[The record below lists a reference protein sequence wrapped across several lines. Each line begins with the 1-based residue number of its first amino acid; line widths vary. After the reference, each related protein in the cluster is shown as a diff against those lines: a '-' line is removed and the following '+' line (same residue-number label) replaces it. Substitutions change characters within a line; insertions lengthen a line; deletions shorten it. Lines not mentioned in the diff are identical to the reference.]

1 MKKRRLL
8 QSGKLVSEIG
18 LGCMSF
24 AGFYGP
30 TDEKEAHDTLNTA
43 LDCGID
49 FLDTANVYGMG
60 VSETMIGNYIKNN
73 GNPFVIATKA
83 SISRDPETNER
94 TFDNSSKHL
103 ETELNKSLERLGVDN
118 VDLFYIHRRDP
129 RIPIEDVM
137 ETLLKF
143 KKEGKIGGIG
153 FSEISPSSL
162 RRASE
167 VGLVDAIQSEYS
179 LWTRSAELG
188 LIQTCQE
195 LEVSF
200 IPFSPLGR
208 GIFSTTPPDPSTF
221 GKLDFRKNNPRF
233 LQPNFNENLNLLAP
247 FKQLCAE
254 LGVSPST
261 LAIAWTLKQG
271 EHMLPI
277 PGTRSRNHLIELA
290 LGSEFELTEEISD
303 QIDHLLPIGWA
314 HGERYSDDQW
324 IGIEKF
330 C

>member
-1 MKKRRLL
+1 MKKRQLL

-30 TDEKEAHDTLNTA
+30 TDEKEAHDTLNTG
-43 LDCGID
+43 LEYGID

-60 VSETMIGNYIKNN
+60 VSETMIGNYIKKN

-83 SISRDPETNER
+83 SISRDPETQQR
-94 TFDNSSKHL
+94 TFDNSAAHL
-103 ETELNKSLERLGVDN
+103 EAELNKSLDRLRVDY
-118 VDLFYIHRRDP
+118 VDLFYIHRRDQT
-129 RIPIEDVM
+129 IPIEDVM

-143 KKEGKIGGIG
+143 KNDGKIGGIG

-167 VGLVDAIQSEYS
+167 VGLVDAVQSEYS

-188 LIQTCQE
+188 LIQTCEE
-195 LEVSF
+195 LGVSF

-208 GIFSTTPPDPSTF
+208 GIFSQTPPDPSTF
-221 GKLDFRKNNPRF
+221 GDLDFRKNNPRF
-233 LQPNFNENLNLLAP
+233 LQPNFNQNSKLLTP
-247 FKQLCAE
+247 FKQFCAE

-261 LAIAWTLKQG
+261 IAIAWTLKQAN
-271 EHMLPI
+271 HILPI

-290 LGSEFELTEEISD
+290 LGSEFEITEEILN
-303 QIDHLLPIGWA
+303 QIDRFLPVGWA

>member
-30 TDEKEAHDTLNTA
+30 TDEKEAHNTLNTA
-43 LDCGID
+43 LDFGID
-49 FLDTANVYGMG
+49 FLDTANIYGMG

-94 TFDNSSKHL
+94 TFDNSSQHL

-247 FKQLCAE
+247 FKQFCAE

-261 LAIAWTLKQG
+261 MAIAWTLKQG

>member
-30 TDEKEAHDTLNTA
+30 TDEKEAHGTLNTA
-43 LDCGID
+43 LDYGID
-49 FLDTANVYGMG
+49 FLDTANIYGMG

-94 TFDNSSKHL
+94 TFDNSSQHL

-221 GKLDFRKNNPRF
+221 AKLDFRKNNPRF

-247 FKQLCAE
+247 FKQFCAE

-261 LAIAWTLKQG
+261 MAIAWTLKQG

>member
-30 TDEKEAHDTLNTA
+30 TDEKEAHNTLNTA
-43 LDCGID
+43 LDYGID
-49 FLDTANVYGMG
+49 FLDTANIYGMG

-94 TFDNSSKHL
+94 TFDNSSQHL

-303 QIDHLLPIGWA
+303 QIDQFLPIGWA

>member
-60 VSETMIGNYIKNN
+60 VSETIIGNYIKNN

-83 SISRDPETNER
+83 SISRDPTTQER
-94 TFDNSSKHL
+94 NFDNSPQHL
-103 ETELNKSLERLGVDN
+103 ETELNKSLERLGVDY

-129 RIPIEDVM
+129 RFPIEDVM

-143 KKEGKIGGIG
+143 KKDGKIGGIG

-167 VGLVDAIQSEYS
+167 VGLVDAVQSEYS

-195 LEVSF
+195 LSVSF

-208 GIFSTTPPDPSTF
+208 GIFSKTPPDPSTF
-221 GKLDFRKNNPRF
+221 GELDFRKNNPRF
-233 LQPNFNENLNLLAP
+233 LQPNFSQNLNLLEP

-254 LGVSPST
+254 IGVSPST
-261 LAIAWTLKQG
+261 MAIAWTLNQG
-271 EHMLPI
+271 DNMLPI
-277 PGTRSRNHLIELA
+277 PVIRSRGHLVELA
-290 LGSEFELTEEISD
+290 LGSQFNFTKEISD
-303 QIDHLLPIGWA
+303 QIDRLLPIGWA
-314 HGERYSDDQW
+314 HGERYSDVQW

>member
-30 TDEKEAHDTLNTA
+30 TDEKEAHNTLNTA
-43 LDCGID
+43 LDYGID
-49 FLDTANVYGMG
+49 FLDTANIYGMG

-83 SISRDPETNER
+83 SISRNPETNER
-94 TFDNSSKHL
+94 TFDNSSQHL

-261 LAIAWTLKQG
+261 MAIAWTLKQG

>member
-8 QSGKLVSEIG
+8 QSGRLVSEIG

-30 TDEKEAHDTLNTA
+30 TDEKEAHNTLNTA
-43 LDCGID
+43 LDYGID
-49 FLDTANVYGMG
+49 FLDTANIYGMG

-94 TFDNSSKHL
+94 TFDNSSQHL

-208 GIFSTTPPDPSTF
+208 GIFSTTSPDPSTF
-221 GKLDFRKNNPRF
+221 AKLDFRKNNPRF

-261 LAIAWTLKQG
+261 MAIAWTLKQE

>member
-30 TDEKEAHDTLNTA
+30 TDEKEAHNTLNTA
-43 LDCGID
+43 LDYGID
-49 FLDTANVYGMG
+49 FLDTANIYGMG
-60 VSETMIGNYIKNN
+60 VSETIIGNYIKNN

-94 TFDNSSKHL
+94 TFDNSSQHL
-103 ETELNKSLERLGVDN
+103 ETELNKSLERLGVEN

-129 RIPIEDVM
+129 RIPIEEVM

-233 LQPNFNENLNLLAP
+233 LRPNFNENLNLLAP

-261 LAIAWTLKQG
+261 MAIAWTLKQG

>member
-43 LDCGID
+43 LDYGID
-49 FLDTANVYGMG
+49 FLDTANIYGMG

-94 TFDNSSKHL
+94 TFDNSSQHL

>member
-8 QSGKLVSEIG
+8 QSGKFVSEIG

-94 TFDNSSKHL
+94 TFDNSWQHL
-103 ETELNKSLERLGVDN
+103 ETELNKSLERLGVDY

-221 GKLDFRKNNPRF
+221 AKLDFRKNNPRF

-247 FKQLCAE
+247 FKQFCAE

-261 LAIAWTLKQG
+261 MAIAWTLKQG

>member
-30 TDEKEAHDTLNTA
+30 TDEKEAHNTLNTA
-43 LDCGID
+43 LDYGID
-49 FLDTANVYGMG
+49 FLDTANIYGMG
-60 VSETMIGNYIKNN
+60 VSETIIGNYIKNN

-94 TFDNSSKHL
+94 TFDNSSQHL
-103 ETELNKSLERLGVDN
+103 ETELNKSLERLGVEN

-254 LGVSPST
+254 FGVSPST
-261 LAIAWTLKQG
+261 MAIAWTLKQG

>member
-60 VSETMIGNYIKNN
+60 VSETIIGNYIKNN

-83 SISRDPETNER
+83 SISRDPKTQER
-94 TFDNSSKHL
+94 NFDNSPQHL
-103 ETELNKSLERLGVDN
+103 ETELNKSLERLSVDY

-129 RIPIEDVM
+129 RFPIEDVM

-143 KKEGKIGGIG
+143 KKDGKIGGIG

-167 VGLVDAIQSEYS
+167 VGLVDAVQSEYS

-195 LEVSF
+195 LGVSF

-208 GIFSTTPPDPSTF
+208 GIFSKISPDPSTF
-221 GKLDFRKNNPRF
+221 GELDFRKNNPRF
-233 LQPNFNENLNLLAP
+233 LQPNFSQNLNLLEP

-254 LGVSPST
+254 IGVSPST
-261 LAIAWTLKQG
+261 MAIAWTLNQG
-271 EHMLPI
+271 DNMLPI
-277 PGTRSRNHLIELA
+277 PGTRSRGHLVELA
-290 LGSEFELTEEISD
+290 LGSQFNFTKEISD
-303 QIDHLLPIGWA
+303 QIDRLLPIGWA
-314 HGERYSDDQW
+314 HGERYSDVQW

>member
-60 VSETMIGNYIKNN
+60 LSETMIGNYIKNN

-83 SISRDPETNER
+83 SISRDPETQER
-94 TFDNSSKHL
+94 TFDNSSQHL
-103 ETELNKSLERLGVDN
+103 ETELNKSLGRLGVDY

-167 VGLVDAIQSEYS
+167 VGLVDAVQSEYS

-195 LEVSF
+195 LGVSF

-221 GKLDFRKNNPRF
+221 GELDFRKNNPRF
-233 LQPNFNENLNLLAP
+233 LQPNFNQNLNLLGP
-247 FKQLCAE
+247 FKQLCAD
-254 LGVSPST
+254 LNISPST
-261 LAIAWTLKQG
+261 MAIAWT
-271 EHMLPI
+271 
-277 PGTRSRNHLIELA
+277 
-290 LGSEFELTEEISD
+290 
-303 QIDHLLPIGWA
+303 
-314 HGERYSDDQW
+314 
-324 IGIEKF
+324 
-330 C
+330 

>member
-30 TDEKEAHDTLNTA
+30 TDEKEAHNTLNTA
-43 LDCGID
+43 LDYGID
-49 FLDTANVYGMG
+49 FLDTANIYGMG

-83 SISRDPETNER
+83 SISRDPESNER
-94 TFDNSSKHL
+94 TFDNSSQHL
-103 ETELNKSLERLGVDN
+103 EAELNKSLERLGVDN

-261 LAIAWTLKQG
+261 MAIAWTLKQG

>member
-30 TDEKEAHDTLNTA
+30 TDEKEAHDTLKVA
-43 LDCGID
+43 LEYGID

-60 VSETMIGNYIKNN
+60 VSETMIGNYIKKN
-73 GNPFVIATKA
+73 GNPFIIATKA
-83 SISRDPETNER
+83 SISKDPKTQQR
-94 TFDNSSKHL
+94 TFDNSATHL
-103 ETELNKSLERLGVDN
+103 ETELNKSLERLCVDYD
-118 VDLFYIHRRDP
+118 DLFYIHRRDQ

-143 KKEGKIGGIG
+143 KSDGKIGGIG

-167 VGLVDAIQSEYS
+167 VGLVDAVQSEYS

-188 LIQTCQE
+188 LIQTCEE
-195 LEVSF
+195 LGVSF

-208 GIFSTTPPDPSTF
+208 GIFSQTPPDPSTF
-221 GKLDFRKNNPRF
+221 GDLDFRKNNPRF
-233 LQPNFNENLNLLAP
+233 LQPNFNQNLKLFAP
-247 FKQLCAE
+247 FKQFCAG
-254 LGVSPST
+254 LGVLSST
-261 LAIAWTLKQG
+261 IAIAWTLKQAN
-271 EHMLPI
+271 HILPI

-303 QIDHLLPIGWA
+303 QIDCLLPIGWA

-324 IGIEKF
+324 VGIEKF

>member
-30 TDEKEAHDTLNTA
+30 TDEKEDHDTLKTA

-83 SISRDPETNER
+83 SISRDPETQER
-94 TFDNSSKHL
+94 TFDNSSQHL

-167 VGLVDAIQSEYS
+167 VGLVDAVQSEYS

-195 LEVSF
+195 LGVSF

-208 GIFSTTPPDPSTF
+208 
-221 GKLDFRKNNPRF
+221 
-233 LQPNFNENLNLLAP
+233 
-247 FKQLCAE
+247 
-254 LGVSPST
+254 
-261 LAIAWTLKQG
+261 
-271 EHMLPI
+271 
-277 PGTRSRNHLIELA
+277 
-290 LGSEFELTEEISD
+290 
-303 QIDHLLPIGWA
+303 
-314 HGERYSDDQW
+314 
-324 IGIEKF
+324 
-330 C
+330 

>member
-30 TDEKEAHDTLNTA
+30 TDEKEAHNTLNTA
-43 LDCGID
+43 LDYGID
-49 FLDTANVYGMG
+49 FLDTANIYGMG

-94 TFDNSSKHL
+94 TFDNSSQHL

-221 GKLDFRKNNPRF
+221 AKLDFRKNNPRF

-261 LAIAWTLKQG
+261 MAIAWTLKQG

>member
-43 LDCGID
+43 LDYGID

-94 TFDNSSKHL
+94 TFDNSSQHL

-290 LGSEFELTEEISD
+290 LGSEFDLTEEISD

>member
-30 TDEKEAHDTLNTA
+30 TDEKEAHNTLNTA
-43 LDCGID
+43 LDYGID
-49 FLDTANVYGMG
+49 FLDTANIYGMG

-94 TFDNSSKHL
+94 TFDNSSQHL

>member
-1 MKKRRLL
+1 M
-8 QSGKLVSEIG
+8 
-18 LGCMSF
+18 
-24 AGFYGP
+24 
-30 TDEKEAHDTLNTA
+30 
-43 LDCGID
+43 GID
-49 FLDTANVYGMG
+49 Y
-60 VSETMIGNYIKNN
+60 
-73 GNPFVIATKA
+73 
-83 SISRDPETNER
+83 
-94 TFDNSSKHL
+94 
-103 ETELNKSLERLGVDN
+103 

-221 GKLDFRKNNPRF
+221 AKLDFRKNNPRF

-247 FKQLCAE
+247 FKQFCAE

-261 LAIAWTLKQG
+261 MAIAWTLKQG

-290 LGSEFELTEEISD
+290 LGGEFELTEEISD

>member
-30 TDEKEAHDTLNTA
+30 TDEKEAHNTLNTA
-43 LDCGID
+43 LDYGID
-49 FLDTANVYGMG
+49 FLDTANIYGMG

-94 TFDNSSKHL
+94 TFDNSSQHL

-188 LIQTCQE
+188 LIQTCQK

-290 LGSEFELTEEISD
+290 LGSEFDLTEEISD

>member
-43 LDCGID
+43 LDYGID
-49 FLDTANVYGMG
+49 FLDTANIYGMG

-94 TFDNSSKHL
+94 TFDNSSQHL
-103 ETELNKSLERLGVDN
+103 ETELNKSLERLGVDY

-221 GKLDFRKNNPRF
+221 AKLDFRKNNPRF

-247 FKQLCAE
+247 FKQFCAE

-261 LAIAWTLKQG
+261 MAIAWTLKQG

>member
-30 TDEKEAHDTLNTA
+30 TDEKEAHNTLNTA
-43 LDCGID
+43 LDYGID
-49 FLDTANVYGMG
+49 FLDTANIYGMG

-94 TFDNSSKHL
+94 TFDNSSQHL

-208 GIFSTTPPDPSTF
+208 GIFSTKPPDPSTF

-261 LAIAWTLKQG
+261 MAIAWTLKQG

>member
-30 TDEKEAHDTLNTA
+30 TDEKEAHNTLNTA
-43 LDCGID
+43 LDYGID
-49 FLDTANVYGMG
+49 FLDTANIYGMG

-94 TFDNSSKHL
+94 TFDNSSQHL

-208 GIFSTTPPDPSTF
+208 GVFSTTPPDPSTF

>member
-30 TDEKEAHDTLNTA
+30 TDEKEAHNTLNTA
-43 LDCGID
+43 LDYGID
-49 FLDTANVYGMG
+49 FLDTANIYGMG
-60 VSETMIGNYIKNN
+60 VSETIIGNYIKNN

-94 TFDNSSKHL
+94 TFDNSSQHL
-103 ETELNKSLERLGVDN
+103 ETELNKSLERLGVEN

-233 LQPNFNENLNLLAP
+233 LRPNFNENLNLLAP
-247 FKQLCAE
+247 FKQFCAE

-261 LAIAWTLKQG
+261 MAIAWTLKQG

>member
-43 LDCGID
+43 LDYGID
-49 FLDTANVYGMG
+49 FLDTANIYGMG

-94 TFDNSSKHL
+94 IFDNSSQHL
-103 ETELNKSLERLGVDN
+103 ETELNKSLERLGVDY

-167 VGLVDAIQSEYS
+167 IGLVDAIQSEYS

-221 GKLDFRKNNPRF
+221 AKLDFRKNNPRF

-247 FKQLCAE
+247 FKQFCAE

-261 LAIAWTLKQG
+261 MAIAWTLKQG

>member
-43 LDCGID
+43 LDSGID
-49 FLDTANVYGMG
+49 FLDTANIYGMG

-83 SISRDPETNER
+83 SISRDPETQER
-94 TFDNSSKHL
+94 TFDNSSQHL
-103 ETELNKSLERLGVDN
+103 ETELNKSLGRLGVDY

-221 GKLDFRKNNPRF
+221 AKLDFRKNNPRF

-247 FKQLCAE
+247 FKQFCAE

-261 LAIAWTLKQG
+261 MAIAWTLKQG

>member
-43 LDCGID
+43 LDYGID

-94 TFDNSSKHL
+94 TFDNSSQHL
-103 ETELNKSLERLGVDN
+103 ETELNKSLGRLGVDN

-261 LAIAWTLKQG
+261 MAIAWTLKQG

>member
-30 TDEKEAHDTLNTA
+30 TDEKEAHNTLNTA
-43 LDCGID
+43 LDYGID
-49 FLDTANVYGMG
+49 FLDTANIYGMG

-94 TFDNSSKHL
+94 TFDNSSQHL

-143 KKEGKIGGIG
+143 KKDGKIGGIG

-208 GIFSTTPPDPSTF
+208 GVFSTTPPDPSTF

-261 LAIAWTLKQG
+261 MAIAWTLKQG

-324 IGIEKF
+324 VGIEKF